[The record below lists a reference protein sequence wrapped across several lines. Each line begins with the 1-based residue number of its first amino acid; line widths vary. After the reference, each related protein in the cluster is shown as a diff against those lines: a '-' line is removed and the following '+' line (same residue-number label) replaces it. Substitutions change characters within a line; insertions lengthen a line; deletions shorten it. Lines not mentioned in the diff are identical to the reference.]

1 LNLKVIQFE
10 TIKQCFGYRNRNK
23 FCSYVIES
31 QRNPCQLL
39 LLDHVLGAVDGLMG
53 DVNEPIV
60 PIFEEFRKVESN
72 REEDH
77 HADADYKH
85 FFRHGLK

>member
-1 LNLKVIQFE
+1 
-10 TIKQCFGYRNRNK
+10 
-23 FCSYVIES
+23 
-31 QRNPCQLL
+31 
-39 LLDHVLGAVDGLMG
+39 MG